1 MNIVRMI
8 IGLVRQLRDIL
19 DETWRVQLWLW
30 ENYSDSLP
38 GRRPRK

>member
-1 MNIVRMI
+1 MKFTDI
-8 IGLVRQLRDIL
+8 INLAKRLWNVM

-30 ENYSDSLP
+30 ENYTDSLP